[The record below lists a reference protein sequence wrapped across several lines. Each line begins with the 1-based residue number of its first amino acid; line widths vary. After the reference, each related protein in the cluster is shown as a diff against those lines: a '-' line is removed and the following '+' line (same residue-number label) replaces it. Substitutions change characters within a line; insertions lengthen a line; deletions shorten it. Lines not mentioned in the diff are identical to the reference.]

1 MKFPFVARTTLDTA
15 TAYGDLLLRL
25 AEERETRQN
34 ARYDALLQQ
43 FTALAAKQT
52 PEPAK
57 LPDRTRDDVIEAILA
72 KARNGQERQSISVW
86 AMKQRRD
93 GVPDAT
99 IIEQVTFWPSDDEA
113 GVP

>member
-1 MKFPFVARTTLDTA
+1 MKFPLVARTTLETA

-25 AEERETRQN
+25 AEARDAQQQE
-34 ARYDALLQQ
+34 RYDALLDKY
-43 FTALAAKQT
+43 TTLAAKQT
-52 PEPAK
+52 PEPVK